1 MTIRKAAVLGHPI
14 SHSKSPLI
22 HNYWLKKYA
31 IDGAYEA
38 FDVLPEKLEEVVRR
52 LATNG
57 YAGFNVTLP
66 HKERMLDLCNTVDEL
81 AQGVGAV
88 NTAVI
93 RGGKIIGTNSDVA
106 GFTENI
112 KTIKPQ
118 FDFKAGP
125 VVVLGAGGAAR
136 AVVHALMLEGAPE
149 IRIVNRTR
157 AKAEVFMETY
167 SNVKVWEWSQR
178 SSILSGANLLV
189 NTTAMGMTGKEPLE
203 INLGELPTNA
213 LVNDIVYAPLMTDLL
228 LAAQARGNPVV
239 TGIGMLLHQA
249 RPSFHSWFNVMPDID
264 AKLINLVLP

>member
-14 SHSKSPLI
+14 AHSKSPLI
-22 HNYWLKKYA
+22 HNYWIKKY
-31 IDGAYEA
+31 GVNGTYEA
-38 FDVLPEKLEEVVRR
+38 FDVLPEKLEETVLGLV
-52 LATNG
+52 ANG

-66 HKERMLDLCNTVDEL
+66 HKEKMLNLCDTVTEL

-88 NTAVI
+88 NTVAI
-93 RGGKIIGTNSDVA
+93 RSGRIIGTNSDVT

-112 KTIKPQ
+112 KTAKPQ

-125 VVVLGAGGAAR
+125 AVVLGAGGAAR
-136 AVVHALMLEGAPE
+136 AVVHALIMEGVSE
-149 IRIVNRTR
+149 IRMVNRTR
-157 AKAEVFMETY
+157 GKAELFMQTC

-189 NTTAMGMTGKEPLE
+189 NTTSMGMSGKETLE
-203 INLGELPTNA
+203 INLSELPMNA

-228 LAAQARGNPVV
+228 LAAQERGNPVV

-249 RPSFHSWFNVMPDID
+249 RPSFHSWFDIMPDID
-264 AKLINLVLP
+264 AKLINLVLT